1 MLVLNYLI
9 MVYSVR
15 TIFAFKSSLFM
26 VLAGFENHEALDFL
40 DHATLVAQKFSRA
53 MTAKLS
59 VMYPAEFWNW
69 NTDYGD
75 VVLVTLINMSYFPNI
90 IRFAISVVFVGS
102 FVVRPLIMRPISLVW

>member
-40 DHATLVAQKFSRA
+40 
-53 MTAKLS
+53 
-59 VMYPAEFWNW
+59 
-69 NTDYGD
+69 
-75 VVLVTLINMSYFPNI
+75 
-90 IRFAISVVFVGS
+90 
-102 FVVRPLIMRPISLVW
+102 IMRHW